1 MIFRSSRSALPRALA
16 TFTTLAVLV
25 LVATSTAA
33 AQWPTWRGPAG
44 DGISPEKEIPLTWSA
59 TENVKWKTPLPE
71 PGDSSPIVWDDK
83 IFVTQAFEK
92 SGGRTV
98 ICFGRATG
106 IQLWQQG
113 TTWTKPEKRYG
124 KNPFCAASPVTDG
137 TRVIAFFGSAG
148 LFCWDMNG
156 KELWHRDLGQHEHE
170 WAYAASPL
178 IHGDACLLYFGPGRN
193 ARLIALDKNS
203 GKTLWEFAEPNIIA
217 RPRTDGF
224 QGQEKG
230 GMVGTFT
237 TPIVIRAGD
246 HDELIQTFP
255 QQIRA
260 LDPVTGKQ
268 LWHCDGLNE
277 LIYASPIFG
286 KGVVVGMGGYL
297 GTSIAVK
304 TGGTGD
310 VTASQRLW
318 QSIRTKNRLG
328 SGVVAGDHVYVLN
341 SDGIAECLEL
351 TTGKS
356 VWQERVKGTGPQGD
370 SWSSMVLAGE
380 CLLVPNKSGD
390 TLVLKASPSFQL
402 VRVNSLGNE
411 TCNASPAVS
420 HGEVFI
426 RTHKTLWCIANTQKR
441 AR

>member
-1 MIFRSSRSALPRALA
+1 MIFRSSPSALPLALA

-98 ICFGRATG
+98 ICFDRATG
-106 IQLWQQG
+106 KQLWQQG

-193 ARLIALDKNS
+193 ARMIALDKSS

-402 VRVNSLGNE
+402 IRVNSLGNE